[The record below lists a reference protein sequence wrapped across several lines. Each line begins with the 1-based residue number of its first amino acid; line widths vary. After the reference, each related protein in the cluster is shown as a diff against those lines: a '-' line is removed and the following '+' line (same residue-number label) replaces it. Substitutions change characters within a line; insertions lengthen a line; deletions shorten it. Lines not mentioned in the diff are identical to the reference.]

1 MKGEARKKLLLEAGV
16 KLAKKHDVNKL
27 TRRAVAEQAGCSEA
41 LVNTYLGGLADMRS
55 AIKKH
60 AKKTGVELGGPVKS
74 ARVVVRADGSKVV
87 NLKAKK
93 GRCLRELTQPKS
105 AARAP
110 KQPPVTA

>member
-1 MKGEARKKLLLEAGV
+1 MKGEERKKLLLDAGV
-16 KLAKKHDVNKL
+16 KLAKKQDVNKL
-27 TRRAVAEQAGCSEA
+27 TRRAVATAADCSEA

-60 AKKTGVELGGPVKS
+60 AKKTGVELGVPKVGKSRTTPV
-74 ARVVVRADGSKVV
+74 AGV
-87 NLKAKK
+87 
-93 GRCLRELTQPKS
+93 KS

>member
-60 AKKTGVELGGPVKS
+60 AKKTGVELGVPKVGKSRTTPVVGVK
-74 ARVVVRADGSKVV
+74 
-87 NLKAKK
+87 KAV
-93 GRCLRELTQPKS
+93 PS

>member
-1 MKGEARKKLLLEAGV
+1 MKGEERKKLLLDAGV
-16 KLAKKHDVNKL
+16 KLAKKQDVNKL
-27 TRRAVAEQAGCSEA
+27 TRRAVATAADCSEA

-60 AKKTGVELGGPVKS
+60 AKKQGIELGVP
-74 ARVVVRADGSKVV
+74 
-87 NLKAKK
+87 KAKK
-93 GRCLRELTQPKS
+93 PSQSSGRGARAATSCKT

>member
-1 MKGEARKKLLLEAGV
+1 MKGEERKKLLLDVGV

-27 TRRAVAEQAGCSEA
+27 TRRAVATAADCSEA

-60 AKKTGVELGGPVKS
+60 AKKQGIELGVP
-74 ARVVVRADGSKVV
+74 
-87 NLKAKK
+87 KAKK
-93 GRCLRELTQPKS
+93 PSQSSGRGVQTATSCKT

>member
-1 MKGEARKKLLLEAGV
+1 MKGEERKKLLLDAGV
-16 KLAKKHDVNKL
+16 KLAKKQDVNKL
-27 TRRAVAEQAGCSEA
+27 TRRAVATAADCSEA

-60 AKKTGVELGGPVKS
+60 AKKQGIELGVPKVKKQRTS
-74 ARVVVRADGSKVV
+74 AVVA
-87 NLKAKK
+87 A
-93 GRCLRELTQPKS
+93 PS

>member
-1 MKGEARKKLLLEAGV
+1 MKGEARKTLLLEAGV
-16 KLAKKHDVNKL
+16 KLAKKQDVNKL

-60 AKKTGVELGGPVKS
+60 AKKTGVELGAPKVKKPRAS
-74 ARVVVRADGSKVV
+74 SVVGT
-87 NLKAKK
+87 KAAA
-93 GRCLRELTQPKS
+93 PS

>member
-60 AKKTGVELGGPVKS
+60 AKKTGVELGVPKVKKS
-74 ARVVVRADGSKVV
+74 PVVRTATSA
-87 NLKAKK
+87 KA
-93 GRCLRELTQPKS
+93 T

>member
-1 MKGEARKKLLLEAGV
+1 MKGEERKKLLLDAGV
-16 KLAKKHDVNKL
+16 KLAKKQDVNKL
-27 TRRAVAEQAGCSEA
+27 TRRAVATAADCSEA

-60 AKKTGVELGGPVKS
+60 AKKHGIELGVPKVKKQRAS
-74 ARVVVRADGSKVV
+74 SVVVAR
-87 NLKAKK
+87 
-93 GRCLRELTQPKS
+93 S

>member
-1 MKGEARKKLLLEAGV
+1 MKGEERKKLLLDAGV
-16 KLAKKHDVNKL
+16 KLAKKQDVNKL
-27 TRRAVAEQAGCSEA
+27 TRRAVATAADCSEA

-60 AKKTGVELGGPVKS
+60 AKKQGIELGVP
-74 ARVVVRADGSKVV
+74 
-87 NLKAKK
+87 KAKK
-93 GRCLRELTQPKS
+93 PRSVPAILAKT

>member
-1 MKGEARKKLLLEAGV
+1 MKGEERKKLLLDAGV
-16 KLAKKHDVNKL
+16 KLAKKQDVNKL
-27 TRRAVAEQAGCSEA
+27 TRRAVATAADCSEA

-60 AKKTGVELGGPVKS
+60 AKKTGVELGVP
-74 ARVVVRADGSKVV
+74 
-87 NLKAKK
+87 KAKK
-93 GRCLRELTQPKS
+93 QRGSSVVAVKS

>member
-1 MKGEARKKLLLEAGV
+1 MKGEERKKLLLDAGV
-16 KLAKKHDVNKL
+16 KLAKKQDVNKL
-27 TRRAVAEQAGCSEA
+27 TRRAVATAADCSEA

-60 AKKTGVELGGPVKS
+60 AKKQGVELGVP
-74 ARVVVRADGSKVV
+74 
-87 NLKAKK
+87 KAKK
-93 GRCLRELTQPKS
+93 QRASSVVAVKS

>member
-1 MKGEARKKLLLEAGV
+1 MKGEERKKLLLDAGV
-16 KLAKKHDVNKL
+16 KLAKKQDVNKL
-27 TRRAVAEQAGCSEA
+27 TRRAVATAADCSEA

-60 AKKTGVELGGPVKS
+60 AKKTGVELGVP
-74 ARVVVRADGSKVV
+74 
-87 NLKAKK
+87 KAKK
-93 GRCLRELTQPKS
+93 QRASSVVAVKS